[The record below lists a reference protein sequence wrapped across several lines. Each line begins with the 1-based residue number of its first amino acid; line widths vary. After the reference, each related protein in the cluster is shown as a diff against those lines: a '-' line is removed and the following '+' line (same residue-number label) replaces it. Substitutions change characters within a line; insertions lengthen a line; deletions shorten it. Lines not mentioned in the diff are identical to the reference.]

1 MSVAAGALPVE
12 LKILDPRL
20 HEWGLPRHHSAM
32 AAAIDLF
39 ACIDAT
45 LAIAPG
51 TAAQLIP
58 AGFAIHIGDPGY
70 AALIVPRSGL
80 GHRGGLVMGN
90 SVGVLDADYM
100 GPVMISAWNRN
111 APGTAPIVIQ
121 PGDRIAQMLFVP
133 VGRPVFTVVDAFSG
147 QSARGA
153 AGFGST
159 GG

>member
-1 MSVAAGALPVE
+1 MTHAPVALAIEV
-12 LKILDPRL
+12 KILDPRI
-20 HEWGLPRHHSAM
+20 HEWGLPRHHSEM

-39 ACIDAT
+39 ACIDAP
-45 LAIAPG
+45 LSIAADTP
-51 TAAQLIP
+51 AHLIP
-58 AGFAIHIGDPGY
+58 AGIAIHIGDPGY

-80 GHRGGLVMGN
+80 GHRTGLVMGN
-90 SVGVLDADYM
+90 LVGVLDADYM

-111 APGTAPIVIQ
+111 PPGSDPIVVQ

-133 VGRPVFTVVDAFSG
+133 VGRPSFTVVDAFSG

-159 GG
+159 G